1 MDLSKLSDS
10 AFGLSLTWLT
20 VLATVVFV
28 EAFAPIRFEVFFG
41 LTVVALI
48 AGYMAG
54 MARHLG
60 LSESEAPP
68 PLPPGL
74 RAGDRYTSNP
84 GR

>member
-1 MDLSKLSDS
+1 MDLNKLSDS

-48 AGYMAG
+48 GGYLAG
-54 MARHLG
+54 MVRHLR
-60 LSESEAPP
+60 LSEPEAPP
-68 PLPPGL
+68 LGSGL
-74 RAGDRYTSNP
+74 RARDRYTSNS
-84 GR
+84 GS